1 MGAGKLSVKC
11 WRAQVRGGGGG
22 TCRQWTGISS
32 RMWYSLSLNAT
43 ETGISMGFFIVLY
56 LLYFIKTFNLYMV
69 CGTFRFLESYQVC
82 WTQMRWVTFP
92 LCCSANRIANCFKFY
107 KREYFFPSCHERE
120 TQTSSKSPWGIE
132 PQTFEFR
139 APTLN
144 HWIIKT
150 LQWTK
155 RLQGSYMT
163 HVLHTAKI
171 SNVESL

>member
-11 WRAQVRGGGGG
+11 WRAQVRGGGGLAMDWDLIQEG
-22 TCRQWTGISS
+22 WQ
-32 RMWYSLSLNAT
+32 YSLSLNAT
-43 ETGISMGFFIVLY
+43 ETGISTGCFIVLY
-56 LLYFIKTFNLYMV
+56 LLHFIKTFNLYMV
-69 CGTFRFLESYQVC
+69 SVTFRFLESYQVC

-107 KREYFFPSCHERE
+107 KREYLFPSCHERE
-120 TQTSSKSPWGIE
+120 TQISSKSPWGIK
-132 PQTFEFR
+132 PQTFGFR
-139 APTLN
+139 ALTLN

-150 LQWTK
+150 VQWTK